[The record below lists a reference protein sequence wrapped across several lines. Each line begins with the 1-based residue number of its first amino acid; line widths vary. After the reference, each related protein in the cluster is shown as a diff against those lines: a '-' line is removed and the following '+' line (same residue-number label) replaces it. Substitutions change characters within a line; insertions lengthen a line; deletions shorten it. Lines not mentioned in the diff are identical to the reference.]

1 MSYTLTH
8 NHLAGVR
15 YNRES
20 RIGETVE
27 FRLYDDDG
35 ELYYSGFA
43 TDDNAVLDA
52 LDRYQDI
59 VGVTQAMVL
68 HSDEIGTQW
77 LPLN

>member
-8 NHLAGVR
+8 NHLDGIR
-15 YNRES
+15 YNRDPCPSEV
-20 RIGETVE
+20 IE
-27 FRLYDDDG
+27 FRLFDDDG

-43 TDDNAVLDA
+43 TDDNAVLNA